1 MSKPYRWYG
10 LKHNGTLVEIH
21 RSKEPMTIKDLE
33 ESYDTFL
40 VKGRYDLVEVSV
52 KQVGSKV
59 FDTEL
64 VL

>member
-10 LKHNGTLVEIH
+10 LKHNGTLVEIY

>member
-1 MSKPYRWYG
+1 
-10 LKHNGTLVEIH
+10 
-21 RSKEPMTIKDLE
+21 MTIKDLE